1 MLNKTIVAITVQTK
15 FKTVNVI
22 KINEE
27 QEEKEDLSVNSVVEK
42 IVFLVPCIRQNLVK
56 KDRFNRKYK

>member
-1 MLNKTIVAITVQTK
+1 MLNKTIVAITVH
-15 FKTVNVI
+15 VNVI

>member
-1 MLNKTIVAITVQTK
+1 LLNKTIVAITVH
-15 FKTVNVI
+15 VNVI